1 MIAAPPG
8 ETARTVPVLPIPVAF
23 PLVPVPVTVATA
35 GSEVL
40 QVSGTFVKVAFRVS
54 TTVAVIVLLPPVA
67 SVNALLAEF
76 VTASVID
83 FTGQVAKFMAGL
95 FTPAAFTK
103 ICVIPGTLAVA
114 CAWFAPIP
122 LTVLLTLTMVLL
134 SAVQV
139 SGPTVAVMSFPRL
152 ETVAW

>member
-8 ETARTVPVLPIPVAF
+8 AAARTVPVLPMPVAF
-23 PLVPVPVTVATA
+23 PVVVVPVTVATA

-40 QVSGTFVKVAFRVS
+40 QVSGTLVKIASRVS
-54 TTVAVIVLLPPVA
+54 LTVAVIVLLPPVA
-67 SVNALLAEF
+67 RVNELVAEF

-103 ICVIPGTLAVA
+103 ICVIPGTPAVA
-114 CAWFAPIP
+114 WAWFAPIP

-134 SAVQV
+134 SAV
-139 SGPTVAVMSFPRL
+139 
-152 ETVAW
+152 

>member
-40 QVSGTFVKVAFRVS
+40 QVSGTLVKVAFRVS

-67 SVNALLAEF
+67 SVNALLGEF

-95 FTPAAFTK
+95 FTPAGFK
-103 ICVIPGTLAVA
+103 KLCVVT
-114 CAWFAPIP
+114 W
-122 LTVLLTLTMVLL
+122 
-134 SAVQV
+134 
-139 SGPTVAVMSFPRL
+139 TVAVAFALIRPVSDSG
-152 ETVAW
+152 V